1 MNKIVITEASP
12 YFTHKYLYLSFNT
25 STGNLLRVIPKFKA
39 KNRND
44 NSSNVVQGNK
54 ELAAIA
60 IETGIDSKVADSMI
74 DTIQEMRAGGD
85 VYLPD
90 FSAETKL
97 NSIANDPLHFQA
109 FSMIVDQIRMKM
121 RKAKMKT
128 QGDDFIK
135 KNKVLI
141 KYWKDYEDERRKR
154 HQCSLQTNLETA
166 NRRKEIIMKFKRE
179 KYELI
184 NQMKAKI
191 KEEEL
196 ERKK

>member
-1 MNKIVITEASP
+1 
-12 YFTHKYLYLSFNT
+12 LYLSFK
-25 STGNLLRVIPKFKA
+25 STKDDILRVIPKFKSKD
-39 KNRND
+39 KNDKNA
-44 NSSNVVQGNK
+44 NAVQENK
-54 ELAAIA
+54 EMAAIA
-60 IETGIDSKVADSMI
+60 IESGIDSKIADSMI

-109 FSMIVDQIRMKM
+109 FSMIVDQIRLKMK
-121 RKAKMKT
+121 RSKMKT

-141 KYWKDYEDERRKR
+141 KYWKDYEDDRRKR
-154 HQCSLQTNLETA
+154 HQCSLQTNIETA
-166 NRRKEIIMKFKRE
+166 NKRKEIIMKFKRE

-184 NQMKAKI
+184 TQMKAKL
-191 KEEEL
+191 KEAEL
-196 ERKK
+196 EKKK